1 MMAYWDEM
9 PDLMGQER
17 EAAQTFPAVS
27 QEVSEEKQQQIQQQQ
42 PVLRFQHRPVRSPL
56 DLRVFRGTHTSN
68 HHFSSALR
76 LRSPLSLSLTTYTS
90 LSPSLLQ
97 LRPHLPPAP
106 LWCQQQSQSGSQSL
120 SVRCHET

>member
-76 LRSPLSLSLTTYTS
+76 LRSPLSLPYYPYLSLPITPS
-90 LSPSLLQ
+90 AAPPSPPSPLVV
-97 LRPHLPPAP
+97 PATKP
-106 LWCQQQSQSGSQSL
+106 EWQSVTLCQ
-120 SVRCHET
+120 VP